1 MVSLVLVKTINQFLE
16 RLFWTFSIGA
26 CRRIVP
32 DGQIDSEILCYTK
45 YSPLL
50 VHVVSVAL
58 VKIFTPARVVLDN
71 IFTPALLCGE
81 CFENIHPCSYVVSPL
96 KPLITDRL
104 TSIFPFCAFSWHMT
118 TVTMKSQLNYFADIA
133 RCWKVSELRV
143 NQK

>member
-1 MVSLVLVKTINQFLE
+1 MTSSSSDHSWSALCWSKPSINFLE
-16 RLFWTFSIGA
+16 KLFRTFSIGA

-81 CFENIHPCSYVVSPL
+81 CFENIHPCSWGECCVAV
-96 KPLITDRL
+96 KTID
-104 TSIFPFCAFSWHMT
+104 H
-118 TVTMKSQLNYFADIA
+118 
-133 RCWKVSELRV
+133 
-143 NQK
+143 